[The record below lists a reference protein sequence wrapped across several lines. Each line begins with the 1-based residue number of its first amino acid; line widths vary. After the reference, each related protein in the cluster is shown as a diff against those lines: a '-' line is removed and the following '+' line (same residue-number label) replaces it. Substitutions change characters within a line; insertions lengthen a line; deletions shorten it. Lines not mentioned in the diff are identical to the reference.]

1 MATMDIENDV
11 LDRHQRGTPYSSTD
25 FENMTDKEHTA
36 VISHSGNIQRK
47 GPEEAMLA
55 IQRKL
60 GPGLYSFAVE
70 HTGDLYWRTHHARM
84 HGRSEH
90 DEVGNKI
97 DKVLRTLTDRYGFE
111 REMRENL
118 RGNSA
123 YDKDPS
129 INWDT
134 AVVLGKAYAKEHNK
148 LPVYNLPASL
158 MVQATN
164 HLGNM
169 RFGATA
175 ATLEQLKE
183 LHNDEDHWEHLH
195 SRQGSINYLKSIG
208 K

>member
-1 MATMDIENDV
+1 MPAIENDV

-25 FENMTDKEHTA
+25 FENMTDAEHTA
-36 VISHSGNIQRK
+36 VLSHSGNIQRK

-60 GPGLYSFAVE
+60 GGGVYDFAVE

-90 DEVGNKI
+90 DEVGKKI
-97 DKVLRTLTDRYGFE
+97 DKVLRTLKHPYGFE
-111 REMRENL
+111 REMKENI
-118 RGNSA
+118 RNNSA
-123 YDKDPS
+123 YMKDPS
-129 INWDT
+129 IHWDT
-134 AVVLGKAYAKEHNK
+134 AVVLGKAYADEHKK
-148 LPVYNLPASL
+148 LPVYTYPASL

-169 RFGATA
+169 RFGATT

-183 LHNDEDHWEHLH
+183 LHNDEDLWERLH
-195 SRQGSINYLKSIG
+195 SRQGSIDFLKSQG

>member
-1 MATMDIENDV
+1 MDIENDV

-25 FENMTDKEHTA
+25 FENMTDAEHTA
-36 VISHSGNIQRK
+36 VLSHSGNIQR
-47 GPEEAMLA
+47 GAPEEAMLA

-70 HTGDLYWRTHHARM
+70 HTGDLYWRTHHARKY
-84 HGRSEH
+84 GRSEH
-90 DEVGNKI
+90 NEVGNKI
-97 DKVLRTLTDRYGFE
+97 DKVLRDLTDQYGFE
-111 REMRENL
+111 RGMRENIKV
-118 RGNSA
+118 NSA
-123 YDKDPS
+123 YNKDPS
-129 INWDT
+129 IHWDA
-134 AVVLGKAYAKEHNK
+134 AVVLGKAYADEHKK
-148 LPVYNLPASL
+148 LPVYNLPSSL

-183 LHNDEDHWEHLH
+183 LHNDEDRWEQLH
-195 SRQGSINYLKSIG
+195 SRQGSIDFLKSQG